1 MPYNFWGSE
10 RSQAHTWCVNRV
22 RKSLEGK
29 GYVAEKEY
37 SLVSDRI
44 TDAWAHDKKNN
55 IWYLCE
61 IKVQLN
67 DLPKAV
73 PQIHDTAR
81 RFKFHP
87 GYIKK
92 GRGVIVPVIAISN
105 PLYKEM
111 EDYYPD
117 IWKSYRELCKTLD
130 IALWVVEQ
138 STILKLQGPK
148 VKPAV
153 KAKAT
158 TKTKTATKAKATTK
172 PKATAKAPTKP
183 KAATRA
189 KASTKIKR
197 K

>member
-1 MPYNFWGSE
+1 MPFNFWGSE

-22 RKSLEGK
+22 KKSLEVK
-29 GYVAEKEY
+29 GYVAEKGN

-44 TDAWAHDKKNN
+44 TDAWAHDVKNN

-61 IKVQLN
+61 IKVQTS

-81 RFKFHP
+81 RFKDNSN
-87 GYIKK
+87 YKK
-92 GRGVIVPVIAISN
+92 EGRGVIVPVIVISN
-105 PLYKEM
+105 RLYKEM
-111 EDYYPD
+111 VDHYLD
-117 IWKSYRELCKTLD
+117 IWKSYLELCKTLD

-138 STILKLQGPK
+138 STFRQLQGPK
-148 VKPAV
+148 LKPAT
-153 KAKAT
+153 KAKVT

-172 PKATAKAPTKP
+172 PKAT
-183 KAATRA
+183 TRA
-189 KASTKIKR
+189 KASTSTRR